1 MKSITISD
9 FETLVKQ
16 CLTTPHDFANKSIVL
31 WNADISPIGIAR
43 RVIKQCCLSH
53 NENNP
58 DRQVWE
64 AYSDG
69 TDDITVIK
77 VHRIESVGG
86 DVKSF
91 GVFTQGV
98 LVTECLLPREINDWV
113 AFVNTHKNAL
123 GHLSNDWVLFA
134 FANEKAFDLNEQ
146 LFSPNCY
153 IYSIQPS
160 DENEWGTWISQFY
173 SQEIIDSILA
183 YIKAKKPAVSFDQ
196 WTRIVHNINLK
207 LDGDKYK
214 TLKQIPERSLSLLI
228 KGDPSVNL
236 DTKDFWVFLQS
247 KCH

>member
-1 MKSITISD
+1 M
-9 FETLVKQ
+9 
-16 CLTTPHDFANKSIVL
+16 
-31 WNADISPIGIAR
+31 
-43 RVIKQCCLSH
+43 
-53 NENNP
+53 
-58 DRQVWE
+58 
-64 AYSDG
+64 
-69 TDDITVIK
+69 
-77 VHRIESVGG
+77 
-86 DVKSF
+86 
-91 GVFTQGV
+91 
-98 LVTECLLPREINDWV
+98 
-113 AFVNTHKNAL
+113 NTHKNAL

-146 LFSPNCY
+146 LFSPNCD

-236 DTKDFWVFLQS
+236 DTKDFWVFIQS
-247 KCH
+247 K